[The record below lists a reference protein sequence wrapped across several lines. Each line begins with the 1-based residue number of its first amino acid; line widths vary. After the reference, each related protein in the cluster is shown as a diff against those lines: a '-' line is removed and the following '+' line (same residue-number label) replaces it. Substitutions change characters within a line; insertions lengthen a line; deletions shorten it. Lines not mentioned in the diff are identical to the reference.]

1 MPVACLCLIRL
12 LNKFLGRFVSKE
24 DLIRLSGI
32 VDELLPSAMFK
43 VILENE
49 HQIIATISGRLR
61 QNNIRILAGDSVEV
75 EMSPYD
81 LNRGRIVYRNK

>member
-1 MPVACLCLIRL
+1 M
-12 LNKFLGRFVSKE
+12 SKE
-24 DLIRLSGI
+24 DLIRLNGV
-32 VDELLPSAMFK
+32 VDELLPSAMFR
-43 VILENE
+43 VTLENN
-49 HQIIATISGRLR
+49 HQILATISGRLR

>member
-1 MPVACLCLIRL
+1 M
-12 LNKFLGRFVSKE
+12 SKE
-24 DLIRLSGI
+24 DLIRLNGV
-32 VDELLPSAMFK
+32 VDELLPSAMFR
-43 VILENE
+43 VNLENN
-49 HQIIATISGRLR
+49 HKIIATISGRLR